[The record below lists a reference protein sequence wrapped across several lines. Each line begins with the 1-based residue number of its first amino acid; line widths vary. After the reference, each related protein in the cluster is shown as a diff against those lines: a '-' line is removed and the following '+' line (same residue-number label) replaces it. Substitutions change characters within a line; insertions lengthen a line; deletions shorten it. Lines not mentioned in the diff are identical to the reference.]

1 MDEAGRL
8 GAALQHIA
16 ASGDLHGL
24 AGDRSEKIALIRFAE
39 MQHLAV
45 WSRWRGRYRLTAE
58 GRRRAAALARRN
70 GPARRRSG
78 QWALAAAGVG
88 AMVAGFIAVGS
99 AHVVPDRAVRTA
111 TVAPRQTLAPEFAAR
126 NEARAMVFEP
136 EVLPPDPPLP
146 TAAGG
151 ARRKVDQ
158 TETRPAAGAAP
169 QVNKPRK
176 VARAPAR
183 ERRPA
188 SRPPS
193 YDMGQALAFSG
204 APPAHRSYPPFPS
217 TSGYGFGAAR
227 PNNRWGW

>member
-8 GAALQHIA
+8 GAALQHIG
-16 ASGDLHGL
+16 ASGDLHGM

-58 GRRRAAALARRN
+58 GRRRAAAFARRN
-70 GPARRRSG
+70 APARRRSR
-78 QWALAAAGVG
+78 QWALAAVGVG

-99 AHVVPDRAVRTA
+99 AHVASDSTVRPA
-111 TVAPRQTLAPEFAAR
+111 TVVPRQTLAPEFATR

-146 TAAGG
+146 TATGAAG
-151 ARRKVDQ
+151 RRVDQ
-158 TETRPAAGAAP
+158 TETRPAAAAAP
-169 QVNKPRK
+169 QAHKPRK
-176 VARAPAR
+176 VARTHAR

-188 SRPPS
+188 NRQPS
-193 YDMGQALAFSG
+193 HEMGQALAFG
-204 APPAHRSYPPFPS
+204 APSVQRGYPPFPS
-217 TSGYGFGAAR
+217 TGGYGFSAAR
-227 PNNRWGW
+227 SNRWGW